1 MRAPLSTAIAIA
13 AGSLTLLGLLI
24 PIDPLVTIRTR
35 LVEWVIVLAGV
46 AGLVAIVHLLSVHW
60 RKMTA
65 RRNKNI
71 HSAFLLIAFVITFI
85 TGITLNPSHPT
96 MLRIVT
102 HIQVPIEAS
111 LMGVLAISL
120 TVAAIRLFQK
130 RGGWMSIVFAISAFV
145 FLIIGSGFLSAS
157 ANIPVFKDVL
167 AAVNALPIA
176 GARGILIGVALGS
189 LTTGLR
195 VLLGSDR
202 PYSG

>member
-35 LVEWVIVLAGV
+35 LVEWVIALAGV

-71 HSAFLLIAFVITFI
+71 NSAFLLIAFVITFI
-85 TGITLNPSHPT
+85 TGMTLKPSHPA
-96 MLRIVT
+96 MQRIVT

-145 FLIIGSGFLSAS
+145 FLVIGSGFLSAS
-157 ANIPVFKDVL
+157 ANIPILKDVL